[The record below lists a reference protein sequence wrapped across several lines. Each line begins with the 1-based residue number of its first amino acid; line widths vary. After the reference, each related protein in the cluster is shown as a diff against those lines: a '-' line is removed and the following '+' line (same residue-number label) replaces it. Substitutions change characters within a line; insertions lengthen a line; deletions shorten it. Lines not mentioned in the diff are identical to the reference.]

1 MNGVI
6 ASWYT
11 QDSVTAERELARA
24 LAIDTTSLY
33 ALSALGTFVAVR
45 YPDSAGVLF
54 VRAARHN
61 PMSTVALY
69 FSAIMPSMQRAMSPD
84 TATIVCERLRRA
96 VPVLGDNCD
105 ALRLDHLGRRR
116 EAQQLLQSADT
127 TGFSG
132 GAWSW
137 RAYAAVLI
145 GDTVTSRRLL
155 ARASIESERQY
166 VREDFVAWTWIELGD
181 AEEALRWTQRAAV
194 SRASGATGARQRF
207 AQRFPN
213 DRVRIARLDSTFAR
227 TSLTGRTQ

>member
-1 MNGVI
+1 MPDDSSQRAGENGRPVVAFVNAHPGRRDATLQVAQALEVERATRYVPPISSEPFTRNLATRMLHSNGLHWLLKSVRRTWFGQASHDSSRRYRSASACPRAHASRGQARRHAGPQRRGWSRALNGVI

-96 VPVLGDNCD
+96 VP
-105 ALRLDHLGRRR
+105 R
-116 EAQQLLQSADT
+116 
-127 TGFSG
+127 
-132 GAWSW
+132 
-137 RAYAAVLI
+137 Y
-145 GDTVTSRRLL
+145 
-155 ARASIESERQY
+155 
-166 VREDFVAWTWIELGD
+166 
-181 AEEALRWTQRAAV
+181 
-194 SRASGATGARQRF
+194 
-207 AQRFPN
+207 
-213 DRVRIARLDSTFAR
+213 
-227 TSLTGRTQ
+227 